1 MTKLLN
7 HLSKQALDKKEVL
20 GARKAAESTRCA
32 EGRYEV
38 AIPWKDNEPP
48 LQCIRTTTKDR
59 LYSLGNNFSEGQSL
73 LKNTTR

>member
-32 EGRYEV
+32 EGRYEM

-48 LQCIRTTTKDR
+48 LQCIRTTT
-59 LYSLGNNFSEGQSL
+59 
-73 LKNTTR
+73 

>member
-32 EGRYEV
+32 EGRYEM
-38 AIPWKDNEPP
+38 AIPWKDNELP
-48 LQCIRTTTKDR
+48 LQCIMQNDHLRPT
-59 LYSLGNNFSEGQSL
+59 L
-73 LKNTTR
+73 LSWKHL